1 MKRAVAVIGF
11 SVLLPTL
18 ALSQESADDLAKK
31 LQNPVSSLISVP
43 FQGNFDFNGGPNGNG
58 RVWTTNIQPVIPI
71 TLNPDWNLI
80 VRTILPVTYR
90 TNYTDGQEFGLGDTT
105 QSFFLS
111 PSKPTAGGLIW
122 GVGPAFLWPTATDD
136 SLGTQKWGAGPTG
149 VVLTQ
154 QGPWTIGLLANHI
167 WSYAGPRGR
176 SDVSQTFVQPF
187 VSYNF
192 SGGWSVTLNT
202 ESTYDWQHDKLT
214 VPVNLVVAKVFK
226 IGDQAMSLGV
236 GGRYYAVKPEGAPDW
251 GLRAQLTF
259 LFPK

>member
-1 MKRAVAVIGF
+1 MRRIVAATALAVLV
-11 SVLLPTL
+11 PTL
-18 ALSQESADDLAKK
+18 ALAQENADDLAKQ

-80 VRTILPVTYR
+80 IRTILPVTYR
-90 TNYTDGQEFGLGDTT
+90 DNYTDGQEFGLGDTT

-111 PSKPTAGGLIW
+111 PSQPTAGGIIW
-122 GVGPAFLWPTATDD
+122 GLGPAFLWPTATDD
-136 SLGTQKWGAGPTG
+136 SLGTEKWGAGPTG

-187 VSYNF
+187 ASYNF
-192 SGGWSVTLNT
+192 GQGWSVTLNT
-202 ESTYDWQHDKLT
+202 ESTYDWTSDKLT
-214 VPVNLVVAKVFK
+214 VPINVQVAKVFK
-226 IGDQAMSLGV
+226 VGNQALSAGV
-236 GGRYYAVKPEGAPDW
+236 GARYYAIKPEGAPDW